1 MLPRPH
7 STRIARCLRSRC
19 RITHCKYEGD
29 QTRFS
34 GLRTQNAKQ
43 EPISL
48 DSRRCTATTTGNGHV
63 WYRSGPRPRCAPT
76 PRRKNNRLSATTTY
90 NISFRLADAAS
101 PIRRR
106 RRRSMTGYNL
116 LRRVLFLSAPA
127 SVSQPVSGVSIRQ
140 GCCKN
145 ERPSSNHQ
153 PCHSRLPEPLEPPAP
168 LPSLL
173 AMLSRLIS
181 ARAFGWSES
190 QPNGLH
196 PGPSH
201 RLNSTISC
209 VSRRGHSDCSRSVHL
224 RMHTPD
230 QRVSLCAYPPVT

>member
-1 MLPRPH
+1 MSPLTAMSTSSLLCIYTQHAWNVSCFLNPTMLELPDASVRGAE
-7 STRIARCLRSRC
+7 SLTVN
-19 RITHCKYEGD
+19 TKEN

-63 WYRSGPRPRCAPT
+63 WYRSSPRPRCAPT
-76 PRRKNNRLSATTTY
+76 PRCKNNRLSATITY
-90 NISFRLADAAS
+90 NISFRLADAAF
-101 PIRRR
+101 PIRR

-173 AMLSRLIS
+173 AMLSRFDIS
-181 ARAFGWSES
+181 PRFWVVRIPTKRLASRPFSPLE
-190 QPNGLH
+190 LH
-196 PGPSH
+196 H
-201 RLNSTISC
+201 Q
-209 VSRRGHSDCSRSVHL
+209 L
-224 RMHTPD
+224 R
-230 QRVSLCAYPPVT
+230 